1 MIIIGI
7 VIEIRCNAE
16 NRQCKRIHKH
26 YRKVLE
32 ELITESK
39 TRKLIVAFLVS
50 EDAIWSC
57 QSLYEEFDRSNG
69 FEPVVLVTADSER
82 SQNDYEYIK
91 QINETYD
98 FFKSRNMNTRYAYD
112 IKEQRYLNLQQFC
125 PDIVFYQQPWVI
137 DRIQSP
143 VVVSK
148 FALSCYVPYTIAGTT
163 EAMMCYPKTF
173 LYGIWKHFIISDLL
187 RSEYE
192 SWMLANK
199 ESLIVTGHPKL
210 DSYNKHMR
218 NDKHYIIYAPHFA
231 FKNSILRLS
240 TFDWSGQYIL
250 DFARSHKE
258 LNWVFKPHPRL
269 KLQVIK
275 DGIMTENEINRYY
288 DEWGKIGM
296 VYDHGDYFDIFKN
309 SDALITDCSS
319 FLSEYLPTMM
329 PVIHLISKNMVAPNP
344 ISKVTSSHY
353 YKARDLKELEF
364 YLNDVIINKN
374 DPLKE
379 RRINDISILT
389 SDGNSASSRIVNHL
403 KKEFQIHD
411 K

>member
-1 MIIIGI
+1 
-7 VIEIRCNAE
+7 
-16 NRQCKRIHKH
+16 
-26 YRKVLE
+26 
-32 ELITESK
+32 
-39 TRKLIVAFLVS
+39 
-50 EDAIWSC
+50 
-57 QSLYEEFDRSNG
+57 
-69 FEPVVLVTADSER
+69 
-82 SQNDYEYIK
+82 
-91 QINETYD
+91 
-98 FFKSRNMNTRYAYD
+98 
-112 IKEQRYLNLQQFC
+112 
-125 PDIVFYQQPWVI
+125 
-137 DRIQSP
+137 
-143 VVVSK
+143 
-148 FALSCYVPYTIAGTT
+148 
-163 EAMMCYPKTF
+163 
-173 LYGIWKHFIISDLL
+173 
-187 RSEYE
+187 
-192 SWMLANK
+192 
-199 ESLIVTGHPKL
+199 
-210 DSYNKHMR
+210 
-218 NDKHYIIYAPHFA
+218 
-231 FKNSILRLS
+231 
-240 TFDWSGQYIL
+240 
-250 DFARSHKE
+250 